1 MSAAADFDMGLFLRP
16 GDDFHQSP
24 PAFHIDGMLPDRGVC
39 LVTGAPNVGK
49 STFMLWLLYQLRG
62 YGFERIDGAPGYAG
76 ITALYVA
83 LEGQDQISE
92 AWHSF
97 EQSIPQHEVIDG
109 VHRRRNHVVVA
120 GPPDFDITNPEH
132 IQALKR
138 AAARGDEELRER
150 FADTLNGCIIVID
163 SLSASLRGQDENAAA
178 TMSAAA
184 AGLQDLAAG
193 GVMDSKGNWH
203 QPDGKALVVCLHH
216 PTKGGTEPRGSGALI
231 AGVDCALHITQQGE
245 VLTVKNTRARG
256 FARGAKRR
264 YTRRIE
270 SWCDLAK
277 ADSPDYSRVEFDEIT
292 EPPAKATPAAPAKA
306 GPAAPPAA
314 PQVPPAAP
322 APAHPAMRLKKRS
335 AACWAVLDLPPGE
348 AIDVVQAK
356 ATCTTSPAFEDV
368 APGRVANRWADVL
381 GAWRTAGLVDDTGM
395 VRNPAT

>member
-1 MSAAADFDMGLFLRP
+1 MSAATDFDMGLFLRP
-16 GDDFHQSP
+16 GETFHQTP
-24 PAFHIDGMLPDRGVC
+24 PAFHIEGMLPDRGVC

-62 YGFERIDGAPGYAG
+62 YVFERIDGAPGYDG

-83 LEGQDQISE
+83 LEGQDQVSE

-97 EQSIPQHEVIDG
+97 EQSTPQTEVIEG
-109 VHRRRNHVVVA
+109 IHRHRNHVVIA
-120 GPPDFDITNPEH
+120 GPPNFDITDPEH

-138 AAARGDEELRER
+138 AAARGDEGLRAR
-150 FADTLNGCIIVID
+150 FADCLDDCIIVID

-193 GVMDSKGNWH
+193 GWEDDDGEWN
-203 QPDGKALVVCLHH
+203 QPEGKALVVCLHH

-231 AGVDCALHITQQGE
+231 AGVDCALHITQQGD

-256 FARGAKRR
+256 FAKGATRR

-277 ADSPDYSRVEFDEIT
+277 ADSPDFSRVEFDEI
-292 EPPAKATPAAPAKA
+292 PDAPAPAKA
-306 GPAAPPAA
+306 GAAPPAPA
-314 PQVPPAAP
+314 KAAP
-322 APAHPAMRLKKRS
+322 APKAPPHPATRLRGR
-335 AACWAVLDLPPGE
+335 ATACWGALGPPPGG
-348 AIDVVQAK
+348 AISLDEAK
-356 ATCTTSPAFEDV
+356 ALCTSHPCFADV
-368 APGRVANRWADVL
+368 PPGRVANRWADVV
-381 GAWRTAGLVDDTGM
+381 GAWQTAGLVDDKGM
-395 VRNPAT
+395 VRNPTT